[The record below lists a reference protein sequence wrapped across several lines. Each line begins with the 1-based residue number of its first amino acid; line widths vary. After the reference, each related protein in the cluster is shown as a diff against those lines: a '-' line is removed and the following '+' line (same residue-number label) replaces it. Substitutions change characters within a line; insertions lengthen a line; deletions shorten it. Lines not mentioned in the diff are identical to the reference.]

1 MTADNDSDSDND
13 SSRGSDN
20 DSDSDSD
27 SDTATAT
34 RKILGWKRHI
44 LIHNCVR
51 TSCMCTVPAPS
62 TDPCVSPAK

>member
-1 MTADNDSDSDND
+1 MFYVCMLQCLSWMSEARKARQCMTADNDSDSDND

-34 RKILGWKRHI
+34 RKI
-44 LIHNCVR
+44 
-51 TSCMCTVPAPS
+51 AY
-62 TDPCVSPAK
+62 